1 VSESGKNAWL
11 LSLTDEQIE
20 QLQNDDIA
28 VIETD
33 DRVFIAVHAEHA
45 EEARAAVAD
54 GDAELV
60 EREVVKRD

>member
-1 VSESGKNAWL
+1 MSDTGKDAWL

-28 VIETD
+28 VIATEGC
-33 DRVFIAVHAEHA
+33 VFIAVHSEHA
-45 EEARAAVAD
+45 EEARKAVAD

-60 EREVVKRD
+60 EREVIDRD

>member
-1 VSESGKNAWL
+1 MSDTGKDAWL
-11 LSLTDEQIE
+11 LSLTDEQIG

-33 DRVFIAVHAEHA
+33 DRVFITIHSSNA
-45 EEARAAVAD
+45 EEARAAITD

-60 EREVVKRD
+60 EREVVARD

>member
-1 VSESGKNAWL
+1 VSDAGKDAWL

-28 VIETD
+28 VIGTEVC
-33 DRVFIAVHAEHA
+33 VFITVHSEHA
-45 EEARAAVAD
+45 EEAREAVAD

-60 EREVVKRD
+60 TREVVERN

>member
-1 VSESGKNAWL
+1 MSDTGKNAWL

-28 VIETD
+28 VVETD
-33 DRVFIAVHAEHA
+33 GHVFITVHSEHA
-45 EEARAAVAD
+45 EEAREAVAD

-60 EREVVKRD
+60 EREVVDRD